1 MEWQPKTEL
10 GRKVK
15 NGEIKNI
22 DEILE
27 SGKRIKE
34 VEIVDTLLP
43 NLKYE
48 VIEMRNV
55 QRMSDN
61 GRKRRWRVVVAVGD
75 ENGHVGIGMG
85 KNEEKRPALE
95 SAIRDAKLNLIKVP
109 LGCGSWECN
118 CNEKHSI
125 PIAIKKKLKSFELIL
140 KPAPR
145 GLGICAGDTVKTV
158 LRLAGVKDVWS
169 FSKGKRGNRM
179 NSALATYLA
188 LKELTKKKKSIVVS

>member
-1 MEWQPKTEL
+1 MEWQPKTEI
-10 GRKVK
+10 GKKVK

-22 DEILE
+22 DEILD
-27 SGKRIKE
+27 SGKMIKE
-34 VEIVDTLLP
+34 VEIVDALLP

-48 VIEMRNV
+48 ILETRSV

-61 GRKRRWRVVVAVGD
+61 GRKRKWRVVVAVGD
-75 ENGHVGIGMG
+75 ENGHVGIGIG

-95 SAIRDAKLNLIKVP
+95 SAIRNAKLNLIKVP

-118 CNEKHSI
+118 CNERHSI
-125 PIAIKKKLKSFELIL
+125 PIAVKKKLKSFELIL

-145 GLGICAGDTVKTV
+145 GLGISASETVGAV

-169 FSKGKRGNRM
+169 FTRGKRGNRM
-179 NSALATYLA
+179 NAAIATYLA
-188 LKELTKKKKSIVVS
+188 LRELTQKKKSIVVA